1 MRVAKRLIPWLAV
14 CLPISA
20 FSQIDPV
27 RRDLIQFGY
36 NQPLEGKEPVAAYA
50 FYYHNQ
56 PDFIHTNLTLRVAL
70 APVYLDSE
78 LGFVHGIGPQT
89 DFGIGLAGGGFADS
103 YNEFDFGKWNELE
116 SFDGHGAELSGS
128 IYHLFNPEDM
138 IPLNLV
144 IKGAAHYTVYEQND
158 DTDPNFH
165 QPDDGGIFSIRSGLR
180 YGGVEPTLFPDLAM
194 ELAVWYQGQYRTD
207 YGNYGY
213 SSDPFY
219 AHQWTHLFW
228 ASAAL
233 DYTLPKSHQS
243 FGVRVIGGTSI
254 DVDRLSA
261 YRLGGYLPLAAE
273 YPLSLPGYFF
283 QEFTAK
289 QFVLIN
295 ASYTVPITR
304 DEQWG
309 ILFNGATA
317 GIDYVN
323 GAGEPG
329 DWVSGVG
336 AGIMFRSHDD
346 RFKVVVGYA
355 YGIDAIRDDTRGASS
370 ISVLLQ
376 FDLGKEIK
384 KDFDPAEPG
393 RWRGWGWIFGR

>member
-1 MRVAKRLIPWLAV
+1 MRTAKRLIPWLAI
-14 CLPISA
+14 CLPLSA
-20 FSQIDPV
+20 LAQIDPV

-36 NQPLEGKEPVAAYA
+36 NQPLEGKAPLAAYA

-56 PDFIHTNLTLRVAL
+56 PDFIHTNMTLRVAL

-78 LGFVHGIGPQT
+78 LGFVHGLGPQT
-89 DFGIGLAGGGFADS
+89 DFAIGLAGGGFADS
-103 YNEFDFGKWNELE
+103 YNEFDAGKWNEQE
-116 SFDGHGAELSGS
+116 SFDGHGAELNAS
-128 IYHLFNPEDM
+128 IYHLFNPQDQ
-138 IPLNLV
+138 IPLNFVLH
-144 IKGAAHYTVYEQND
+144 GAAHYTVYEQND
-158 DTDPNFH
+158 DTAPSFH
-165 QPDDGGIFSIRSGLR
+165 PPDDGGIFSLRTGLR

-194 ELAVWYQGQYRTD
+194 ELAVWSESQYRTD
-207 YGNYGY
+207 YGDYGY
-213 SSDPFY
+213 ANNPFY
-219 AHQWTHLFW
+219 AHEFTQLFW

-243 FGVRVIGGTSI
+243 FAVRVIGGTSI

-261 YRLGGYLPLAAE
+261 YRLGGYLPLVAE

-295 ASYTVPITR
+295 ASYTVPITP
-304 DEQWG
+304 DERWG
-309 ILFNGATA
+309 LLFNGATA
-317 GIDYVN
+317 GMDYVT

-329 DWVSGVG
+329 NWVSGVG

-346 RFKVVVGYA
+346 RFKVIVGYA
-355 YGIDAIRDDTRGASS
+355 YGIDAIRDENRGASS

-376 FDLGKEIK
+376 FDLGKTIR